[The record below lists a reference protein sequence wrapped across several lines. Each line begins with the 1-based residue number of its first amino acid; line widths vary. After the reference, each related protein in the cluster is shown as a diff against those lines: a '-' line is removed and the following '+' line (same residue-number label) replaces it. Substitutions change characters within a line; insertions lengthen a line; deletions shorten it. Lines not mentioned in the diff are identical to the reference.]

1 MLITARHH
9 AKDLQRYL
17 DEQLTREFAFVVEFE
32 GNIRPVEKSENGSD
46 LNEISVVVYPPRGA
60 KEAKVAI
67 QQRIADSFST
77 EDNKLKKSDVLLYPT
92 GMSAISHIHD
102 IISLYTTT
110 TKKTIAIF
118 GFLYVDTVK
127 VISNIHGYECK
138 IYSGTQYD
146 LETLEE
152 ELAAGLELCALF
164 TEFPGNPLFGF
175 VDLERIKRLSDELFF
190 LFVVDD
196 TVGTSVNV
204 DVISHCDDVCTS
216 LTKMFSGGCNVMGGR
231 VTLNPK
237 SRGH

>member
-1 MLITARHH
+1 MKERGRSAMPITARHH

-17 DEQLTREFAFVVEFE
+17 DEQRTRAFVFVVDFE

-46 LNEISVVVYPPRGA
+46 LNEISVVVYPPRGAKEAKEFWQHTGFGISSRRATYWLENAPFLNQGRELPDAILPVQEA

-118 GFLYVDTVK
+118 GYVTNK
-127 VISNIHGYECK
+127 
-138 IYSGTQYD
+138 
-146 LETLEE
+146 
-152 ELAAGLELCALF
+152 
-164 TEFPGNPLFGF
+164 PGKWP
-175 VDLERIKRLSDELFF
+175 D
-190 LFVVDD
+190 
-196 TVGTSVNV
+196 
-204 DVISHCDDVCTS
+204 
-216 LTKMFSGGCNVMGGR
+216 
-231 VTLNPK
+231 
-237 SRGH
+237 

>member
-1 MLITARHH
+1 MKERGRSAMLITARHH

-118 GFLYVDTVK
+118 GYATNK
-127 VISNIHGYECK
+127 
-138 IYSGTQYD
+138 
-146 LETLEE
+146 
-152 ELAAGLELCALF
+152 
-164 TEFPGNPLFGF
+164 PGKWP
-175 VDLERIKRLSDELFF
+175 D
-190 LFVVDD
+190 
-196 TVGTSVNV
+196 
-204 DVISHCDDVCTS
+204 
-216 LTKMFSGGCNVMGGR
+216 
-231 VTLNPK
+231 
-237 SRGH
+237 